1 MSSVTLY
8 RASGPVSPRST
19 RRTAVT
25 TALLIVLLA
34 VGLGAIAWYL
44 RTPAMVFM
52 PVHDVKVDG
61 ELRHVDAR
69 TLQQVVTRH
78 LTPGLLQVDLQ
89 ALRAEVR
96 NIPWVEDVSVRRLL
110 PSTLLLAV
118 TEHEPVARW
127 GRGQLLGRDGSVFE
141 PPQTT
146 AAFASLPSLVGPAEM
161 QRELH
166 AVYMRYA
173 PWFKKLRLQV
183 AEIELDQRRSWRVRL
198 TDGVVLELGRTQLAQ
213 RLQRF
218 ASLYAGPLLLE
229 WENVQRV
236 DLRYTNGVAVR
247 WRDDVLHTAQ
257 TQE

>member
-1 MSSVTLY
+1 MSSVTFY
-8 RASGPVSPRST
+8 RANGPVSPRST
-19 RRTAVT
+19 RRSVLT
-25 TALLIVLLA
+25 TALLVVLLA
-34 VGLGAIAWYL
+34 AGLGAIAWYL
-44 RTPAMVFM
+44 HAPSSVFL
-52 PVHDVKVDG
+52 PVHNVKVDG

-78 LTPGLLQVDLQ
+78 LTPGLLQIDLQ
-89 ALRAEVR
+89 ALRTELRKV
-96 NIPWVEDVSVRRLL
+96 PWIEDVSVRRLL
-110 PSTLLLAV
+110 PGTLLIAV

-141 PPQTT
+141 PRTT
-146 AAFASLPSLVGPAEM
+146 AEFAALPSLVGPAEM

-166 AVYMRYA
+166 AVYERYA
-173 PWFKKLRLQV
+173 PWFRKLRLQV
-183 AEIELDQRRSWRVRL
+183 AEIELDQRRSWRVTL
-198 TDGVVLELGRTQLAQ
+198 TDGVVVELGRRQLAQ

-218 ASLYAGPLLLE
+218 ASLYTGPLLQE
-229 WENVQRV
+229 WENVRRV